1 MEFFWAFRRWL
12 ITFLLRLA
20 FTWRKQ
26 SHCAQIVKFISFFIP
41 FNRQWIR
48 VDNEHGTWI
57 AEDIAGNKKE
67 AIADRIEQSDA
78 VIMWVPGNIEMK
90 KRFFFCFYIMY
101 ICI

>member
-26 SHCAQIVKFISFFIP
+26 SHCAQIVKLISFLIP

-57 AEDIAGNKKE
+57 AEDIAGSKKE

-78 VIMWVPGNIEMK
+78 VIMWVPGNI
-90 KRFFFCFYIMY
+90 
-101 ICI
+101 